1 MSNLTDL
8 SPWLKRPAPLV
19 LTSAQTLAPY
29 GFYGLD
35 TSGGAFDVTLPG
47 NPNPGMLVGL
57 TDVAGSWA
65 ENPPT
70 VLRNGQLIMGL
81 AENLVLDKNFASLQ
95 LMFVDSTNG
104 WRII

>member
-1 MSNLTDL
+1 MSNLTEL
-8 SPWLKRPAPLV
+8 SPWLKKPAPIV

-29 GFYGLD
+29 GLYGLD
-35 TSGGAFDVTLPG
+35 TAGGAFDVMLPAS
-47 NPNPGMLVGL
+47 PGAGVLVSL
-57 TDVAGSWA
+57 SDVTGSWA

-95 LMFVDSTNG
+95 LIFVDATNG